1 MISVFCV
8 YLCDDG
14 HRYCAKTSGRSPW
27 GIWGETTRICE
38 AQAEMLVSY
47 KPLAPQLT
55 ALFVAVLAVYGSDD
69 SDSDALACLLALRT
83 HMHGLKHA

>member
-1 MISVFCV
+1 MYSVYICATTDIV
-8 YLCDDG
+8 TVLRLVDG
-14 HRYCAKTSGRSPW
+14 ARG
-27 GIWGETTRICE
+27 GIWGETTRIC
-38 AQAEMLVSY
+38 EMLVSY